1 MKLVEIEQE
10 EYEKLLE
17 ARDTYFA
24 NGCAFDEATDNLIA
38 FSWYKDATSEPYKFY
53 KVTEE

>member
-1 MKLVEIEQE
+1 MKLVEIERE
-10 EYEKLLE
+10 EYEKLFE

-38 FSWYKDATSEPYKFY
+38 FSWYKNGVSEPYKFY